1 MATESIESFN
11 IDWSD
16 KYGFYAI
23 AVKDLKAGDIV
34 IHENPFAYQLPHLQ
48 EKMCEVCFK
57 QSSDKVSMSQCS
69 RCKQVCYCSRECQI
83 KHWNLIHN
91 LECKVFEQSEPDF
104 LANTPRILIR
114 TYLKIISLI
123 QTNSE
128 KQKKSKKQNGLNF
141 QIPEDIHT
149 RWQPTEIQL
158 QKMNSSPVPR
168 THAHSLTDYLNLISD
183 IDKPIGIDTLQ
194 LNADCYRLLGYLN
207 IDPSSPAK
215 YYMNATALEEAV
227 EIFGKCYNNMT
238 NSIQVPSGQN
248 IIATFPRFTLFNH
261 SCRPNIK
268 HMFFQDG
275 SVQGVAVTNIAK
287 GSYLIGNSVAG
298 ARYVLVIQKDN

>member
-1 MATESIESFN
+1 
-11 IDWSD
+11 WSD

-23 AVKDLKAGDIV
+23 AAQDLKAGDIV

-83 KHWNLIHN
+83 KHWNLIHK

-114 TYLKIISLI
+114 TYLKIESMI
-123 QTNSE
+123 QIDSE
-128 KQKKSKKQNGLNF
+128 QTKSKKEKGLNLE
-141 QIPEDIHT
+141 IPEDIHT

-168 THAHSLTDYLNLISD
+168 THVHSFTDYLKLISD

-215 YYMNATALEEAV
+215 YYMNATALEEAI

-238 NSIQVPSGQN
+238 NSIKVPSGQN
-248 IIATFPRFTLFNH
+248 IIATYPRFALFNH
-261 SCRPNIK
+261 SCLPNIK

-275 SVQGVAVTNIAK
+275 SIQGVAVTNIPK
-287 GSYLIGNSVAG
+287 GQPLYLIGNSVAG
-298 ARYVLVIQKDN
+298 ARYVLVIQKDS